1 MFHLLMHNGLPSVK
15 SAINTLS
22 TDYPVQTQQHMYWRF
37 CLRKTLC
44 LFTFLVT
51 FARLFSYMTKY
62 QWFTTTKAYLLF
74 SLPNEN
80 KLSHLWFNSMRN
92 SFWNLG
98 WKRSLYSGHGCFQA
112 RELTKE
118 DLLWVLLCRFLNY
131 FQLHFTDQNK
141 SCKEA

>member
-1 MFHLLMHNGLPSVK
+1 MHNGLPSVK

-74 SLPNEN
+74 SLGGNIFLLICVFYIFVN
-80 KLSHLWFNSMRN
+80 LSS
-92 SFWNLG
+92 
-98 WKRSLYSGHGCFQA
+98 
-112 RELTKE
+112 
-118 DLLWVLLCRFLNY
+118 WV
-131 FQLHFTDQNK
+131 K
-141 SCKEA
+141 A